1 MDLKE
6 ALSQIRQVSSTLEA
20 FRTVDDLLNLV
31 VTSQESIGELTG
43 KLEGLRNETANLA
56 LLREERSR
64 LVEELRV
71 LRKGKG
77 TVSKELNDLRSE
89 LAALKAQILA

>member
-20 FRTVDDLLNLV
+20 FKAVEELLALV
-31 VTSQESIGELTG
+31 VEKEGTIVELTG
-43 KLEGLRNETANLA
+43 RIEGLRQEVLDLSKLKEDRDC
-56 LLREERSR
+56 LLG
-64 LVEELRV
+64 ELKP
-71 LRKGKG
+71 LRKEKG

>member
-1 MDLKE
+1 MELKE

-20 FRTVDDLLNLV
+20 FRTVDDLLSLV

-43 KLEGLRNETANLA
+43 KLEGLRNENADLV

-71 LRKGKG
+71 LRKEKG
-77 TVSKELNDLRSE
+77 IVSKELNDLKSE

>member
-1 MDLKE
+1 
-6 ALSQIRQVSSTLEA
+6 
-20 FRTVDDLLNLV
+20 VDDLLSLV
-31 VTSQESIGELTG
+31 VTSQESIGELTRR
-43 KLEGLRNETANLA
+43 LEVLRNEDADLA

-71 LRKGKG
+71 LRKEKG